1 MFSKKIKDK
10 KVNYILENYLDK
22 IKEIF
27 APKEIWLWGSRIY
40 GHSDLYSDI
49 DMIIVSDKFKRIR
62 FLKRRSTFLKRTGLL
77 YDKKAEAVDAICYTP
92 EEFERKKNSLG
103 LISEALKKGVRIV

>member
-1 MFSKKIKDK
+1 MTKKIKDRK
-10 KVNYILENYLDK
+10 INYVIKNYLER
-22 IKEIF
+22 IKEAF
-27 APKEIWLWGSRIY
+27 DPKEIWLWGSRVY
-40 GHSDLYSDI
+40 GHPDPYSDI

-77 YDKKAEAVDAICYTP
+77 YDKKAEVVDAICYTP